1 MRWASRSCGQNF
13 YSLYNYDKSVH
24 KMYVIYTCKGV
35 ILRFYTTIKHSEPF
49 TPPQPTCK
57 RVAKNSKYA
66 RGFQWDLRRRR
77 IDVSKRSALIRRAHA
92 KTPCN

>member
-49 TPPQPTCK
+49 TPP
-57 RVAKNSKYA
+57 
-66 RGFQWDLRRRR
+66 
-77 IDVSKRSALIRRAHA
+77 
-92 KTPCN
+92 